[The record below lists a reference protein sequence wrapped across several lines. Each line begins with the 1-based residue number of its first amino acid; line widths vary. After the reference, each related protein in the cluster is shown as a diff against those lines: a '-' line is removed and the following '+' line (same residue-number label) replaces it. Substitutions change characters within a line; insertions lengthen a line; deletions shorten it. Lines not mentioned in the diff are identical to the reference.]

1 MEEILHHHT
10 NLKSNDKFLWM
21 ITAPL
26 EFVSFLF
33 YILICFCSI
42 TLQEVIFYDSV
53 SLIIWE
59 RWFQIHHKLDKTVW
73 WELKS
78 IGYDSVAAIMFR
90 KMIDGFQITAS
101 KKEMHQTSWS
111 FFLLPLD
118 SIWKRLS
125 MKNNLETH
133 TKNKSTKI
141 KLTWVNK
148 TRNFSIP

>member
-26 EFVSFLF
+26 KFLSFLF
-33 YILICFCSI
+33 YFLIVFVP
-42 TLQEVIFYDSV
+42 LHYDSV

-118 SIWKRLS
+118 SIGKRLS